1 MKTRIRELRQ
11 FYGYNQTELARSIG
25 KTMQAVSKYELDQ
38 VEPNIATL
46 IKMAN
51 LFNVTIDYLVKRS
64 DYINVNSTK
73 EWTP

>member
-1 MKTRIRELRQ
+1 MKTRIRELRR
-11 FYGYNQTELARSIG
+11 FYGYNQTELAWSIG

-73 EWTP
+73 E

>member
-11 FYGYNQTELARSIG
+11 SYGYNQGELAE
-25 KTMQAVSKYELDQ
+25 AVSTTNVNISKYELDQ

-73 EWTP
+73 E